1 MVNKSRFMTGVRIWL
16 ITILVL
22 AAVVGGI
29 SLYMKAQQEKLVQL
43 KANIAQ
49 LKEEHV
55 PMRFKV
61 VGREDGQLMAK
72 VKLYDMDGHEIGAAD
87 STLQGESLFLDF
99 VTVPLER
106 KYLAFPQTIFTD
118 AVPAQE
124 GMNLFPLYDR
134 NGFPEVFATD
144 GINDALK
151 KDLSELFLKVKQGN
165 AVNGSFG
172 SAVHDIKEFKT
183 FDEDVVYRVIARLK
197 GGLEIVEDDQ

>member
-1 MVNKSRFMTGVRIWL
+1 VKKNRFMGGIRIWL
-16 ITILVL
+16 VTILLL
-22 AAVVGGI
+22 ATIGGGI
-29 SLYMKAQQEKLVQL
+29 ALYVQSQKEKLVQL

-61 VGREDGQLMAK
+61 VHRETGRIGVK
-72 VKLYDMDGHEIGAAD
+72 VKLYDMDGNEIGVAE
-87 STLQGESLFLDF
+87 STLSGESLFFDF
-99 VTVPLER
+99 VTVPMNK
-106 KYLAFPQTIFTD
+106 KYLAFPQVIFTD
-118 AVPAQE
+118 AIPARE
-124 GMNLFPLYDR
+124 GIKLFPLYDH
-134 NGFPEVFATD
+134 NGFPEVFATG

-151 KDLSELFLKVKQGN
+151 SDLSALFVKVKQGS

-172 SAVHDIKEFKT
+172 NAVHDIKEFKT

>member
-1 MVNKSRFMTGVRIWL
+1 VKKSRFMTGIRIWL
-16 ITILVL
+16 VTILVL
-22 AAVVGGI
+22 AATAGGI
-29 SLYMKAQQEKLVQL
+29 TLYVQSQKEKLVQL

-61 VGREDGQLMAK
+61 VGREDGQIVAK
-72 VKLYDMDGHEIGAAD
+72 VKLYDMDGSEIGAAE
-87 STLQGESLFLDF
+87 STLPGESLFLDF
-99 VTVPLER
+99 ISVPLE
-106 KYLAFPQTIFTD
+106 KKFLAFPHSIFTD
-118 AVPAQE
+118 AVPARDGIQ
-124 GMNLFPLYDR
+124 LFPLYDR
-134 NGFPEVFATD
+134 GEFPEVFATD

-151 KDLSELFLKVKQGN
+151 KDLTALFAKVKQGS

-172 SAVHDIKEFKT
+172 NAVHDIKEFKT